1 MFVLGCGVVSGFA
14 ADKLKLVFGR
24 LPPDAL
30 LTDGAYGFHFFSGG
44 SGFDSF
50 PSSHAAMAA
59 GIAGAVL
66 AIWPAHA
73 RLFIVTAAVTAAS
86 RFITGAH
93 YVSDVLLGGAVGFG
107 TVALM
112 QIVFYQCGID
122 IGVQFR
128 RRTGSERE

>member
-1 MFVLGCGVVSGFA
+1 M
-14 ADKLKLVFGR
+14 GR
-24 LPPDAL
+24 LGHL
-30 LTDGAYGFHFFSGG
+30 
-44 SGFDSF
+44 
-50 PSSHAAMAA
+50 
-59 GIAGAVL
+59 AGARSP
-66 AIWPAHA
+66 IH
-73 RLFIVTAAVTAAS
+73 RYAAVIAAS

-112 QIVFYQCGID
+112 QIVFYLD

>member
-1 MFVLGCGVVSGFA
+1 MI
-14 ADKLKLVFGR
+14 KLTNRAVPSESDNRRLMFGR

-66 AIWPAHA
+66 VIWPEHA
-73 RLFIVTAAVTAAS
+73 RLFIVTP
-86 RFITGAH
+86 R
-93 YVSDVLLGGAVGFG
+93 
-107 TVALM
+107 
-112 QIVFYQCGID
+112 
-122 IGVQFR
+122 
-128 RRTGSERE
+128 